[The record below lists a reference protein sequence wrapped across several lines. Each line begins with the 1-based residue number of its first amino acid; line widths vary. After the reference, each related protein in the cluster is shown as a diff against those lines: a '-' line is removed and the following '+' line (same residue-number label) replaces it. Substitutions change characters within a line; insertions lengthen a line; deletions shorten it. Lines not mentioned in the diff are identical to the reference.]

1 MSNTY
6 TVGHGTTLNPNTIT
20 TVYPP
25 PTSSEPNYYQYCG
38 NRLPCGVCRLTNS
51 ICPLEGGWKITPT
64 WGPDCTISA
73 DKIKTGTINATV
85 KE

>member
-1 MSNTY
+1 MSETY
-6 TVGHGTTLNPNTIT
+6 TVGHGTGISNTT
-20 TVYPP
+20 YVPP
-25 PTSSEPNYYQYCG
+25 GSTALDPNYSQYCG

-64 WGPDCTISA
+64 WGPDCTISTD
-73 DKIKTGTINATV
+73 DKIKTQSINATI